1 MKAEAM
7 HNGAYRLRPAQRFYK
22 VIKAMLDFLMALI
35 AVLLLSLLFIG
46 VAIAIKVDSKGPVF
60 FVQKRI
66 GLNGKLF
73 PCLKFRSMSMDANH
87 KVAGYEYAD
96 AEAYITKVG
105 KFIRKYSIDEL
116 PQLFNVLAFQMA
128 FIGFRPSQP
137 CEKELN
143 DAREGY
149 DMYQIRPGIS
159 GWAQVNG
166 RDVLAAHPKKK
177 AEYDA
182 YYMEHMSLW
191 LDIKIFFKTFAEVF
205 KHQDVQEGVVEDQ
218 KEVSK

>member
-1 MKAEAM
+1 MKAEAT

-22 VIKAMLDFLMALI
+22 AIKAMLDFLMALI

-73 PCLKFRSMSMDANH
+73 SCLKFRSMYIDANH

-116 PQLFNVLAFQMA
+116 PQLFNVLAPEK
-128 FIGFRPSQP
+128 PSSCP
-137 CEKELN
+137 L
-143 DAREGY
+143 ARLVVSISYTNEGGLLY
-149 DMYQIRPGIS
+149 NSPACRKQ
-159 GWAQVNG
+159 
-166 RDVLAAHPKKK
+166 AH
-177 AEYDA
+177 
-182 YYMEHMSLW
+182 
-191 LDIKIFFKTFAEVF
+191 I
-205 KHQDVQEGVVEDQ
+205 
-218 KEVSK
+218 